1 MAAVVITVT
10 VALLLLSCGLV
21 FSLSGGPKL
30 IGIGGP
36 PPTATPKL
44 THVPDFTGKQYAE
57 AQTLAPQFHLRVK
70 ENQVNSDLP
79 PGTVIQQDKAPNSA
93 VPWDTLVTLQVSEG
107 LAQVAVPNVVN
118 KPYDQ
123 ACIILTGTDY
133 NLGCDLQS
141 QEYSASIPVGNVI
154 RTDPKAGTMVDPG
167 KTTVHLV
174 VSKGPAPVTV
184 TPTPTCA
191 ATPAVTP
198 TPTPVS
204 GC

>member
-30 IGIGGP
+30 LGIGAAT
-36 PPTATPKL
+36 PTATPKL

-79 PGTVIQQDKAPNSA
+79 PGTVIEQDKAPNSA
-93 VPWDTLVTLQVSEG
+93 VVWDTLVTLQVSEG
-107 LAQVAVPNVVN
+107 LAQVAVPDVVN
-118 KPYDQ
+118 KPYND
-123 ACIILTGTDY
+123 ACIILTAPDL
-133 NLGCDLQS
+133 NLKCDLQS
-141 QEYSASIPVGNVI
+141 QEFSATIPTGNVI

-167 KTTVHLV
+167 TTTVHLI
-174 VSKGPAPVTV
+174 VSKGPAPATV
-184 TPTPTCA
+184 TPT
-191 ATPAVTP
+191 VTESP
-198 TPTPVS
+198 TPTNTPT
-204 GC
+204 GP